1 MLKKRQ
7 NTQKKQILLD
17 IIRTKEAES
26 IRKMMRILGYKSPR
40 SVGVLLDELKD
51 EGKIEFSQK
60 KGWIVNE
67 TEN

>member
-1 MLKKRQ
+1 
-7 NTQKKQILLD
+7 
-17 IIRTKEAES
+17 
-26 IRKMMRILGYKSPR
+26 MMRILGYKSPR